1 MDRLLQK
8 YVAALLGFGF
18 MAVVLGLGL
27 GAAILCLVSS
37 GIACGAVSLIH
48 RRRLDRFTTE
58 FMHERSPRQRREAR
72 RDRIAV
78 EHG

>member
-1 MDRLLQK
+1 MDRLMQK

-18 MAVVLGLGL
+18 MAVVLGVGL
-27 GAAILCLVSS
+27 GAAVLCLVSS
-37 GIACGAVSLIH
+37 GIACGAVSLLH
-48 RRRLDRFTTE
+48 RRRLDRFTAE
-58 FMHERSPRQRREAR
+58 YMHERSTRRRRDPR